1 MKELLKH
8 LSSLI
13 NVSDELNE
21 KLNQSVKTIELDKG
35 DILISNN
42 ERCSNLYFINRGMIR
57 GYYYLDG
64 KEITSWF
71 AQENEFATCFYAF
84 ITKSNS
90 FETIQAIESCSL
102 IEISYEALQNLYSK
116 FPETEHVG
124 RIITENYYIKLE
136 ERLLN
141 IQFKSAKERYENL
154 LKTKPTLI
162 QRAALGQIASYLG
175 ITQET
180 LSRIRT
186 EL

>member
-8 LSSLI
+8 LSELI

-21 KLNQSVKTIELDKG
+21 KLNQSVKTIELNKG
-35 DILISNN
+35 SIVLNSN
-42 ERCSNLYFINRGMIR
+42 ERCSNLYFINKGMIR

-64 KEITSWF
+64 KEVTSWF

-90 FETIQAIESCSL
+90 FETIQAIEPCTL
-102 IEISYEALQNLYSK
+102 TEISYETLQNLYSK

-141 IQFKSAKERYENL
+141 IQFKSAKERYENF
-154 LKTKPTLI
+154 LKTKPSI
-162 QRAALGQIASYLG
+162 AQRAPLGQIASYLG

>member
-1 MKELLKH
+1 MQYLLNY
-8 LSSLI
+8 LSQSI
-13 NVSDELNE
+13 IVSDELNKHLHLSLKNIQLE
-21 KLNQSVKTIELDKG
+21 KGSVLLN
-35 DILISNN
+35 NN
-42 ERCSNLYFINRGMIR
+42 ERCSSLYFIKQGIIR
-57 GYYYLDG
+57 GYYYQDG
-64 KEITSWF
+64 KEVTSWF

-102 IEISYEALQNLYSK
+102 IEISYEALQHLYSK

-154 LKTKPTLI
+154 LKTKPSLI